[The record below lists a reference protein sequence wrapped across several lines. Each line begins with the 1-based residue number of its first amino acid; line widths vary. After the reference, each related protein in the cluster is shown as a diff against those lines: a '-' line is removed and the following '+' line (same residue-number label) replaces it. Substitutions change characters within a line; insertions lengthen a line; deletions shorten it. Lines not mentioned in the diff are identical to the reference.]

1 MILTEKDEAE
11 ILLRYQRGASARQ
24 LAGRFGV
31 SPDTVE
37 RIIPADQRRPGRFQ
51 PRDLPITEAE
61 LVRRREAG
69 ALWRELADDTG
80 LSLWGVRNR
89 YLAACRRSETHRDG

>member
-1 MILTEKDEAE
+1 MTLTEKDVAE
-11 ILLRYQRGASARQ
+11 VRLRYQRGQSARQ

-31 SPDTVE
+31 SPDTIE
-37 RIIPADQRRPGRFQ
+37 RCIPAEQRRPGRFQ

-69 ALWRELADDTG
+69 ALWRELAEDTG
-80 LSLWGVRNR
+80 LSIWGVRNR
-89 YLAACRRSETHRDG
+89 YLAACRRSESRD